1 MVTLSGVKA
10 DDKNCIIDFTVAA
23 YYIITTG
30 YWKSKSCRDI
40 VKIPIGYAHAPYKT
54 VNIGDMILVGIFCK
68 HGATV
73 PRLLESLI

>member
-1 MVTLSGVKA
+1 MATLAGVKA
-10 DDKNCIIDFTVAA
+10 DDQNCIRDCAVAA
-23 YYIITTG
+23 DYIITTG
-30 YWKSKSCRDI
+30 YWKSKRCRDI

-68 HGATV
+68 HGATI